1 MLRIPR
7 LATALLVTALLVTAA
22 AGWAQAGPV
31 DIGSRLELFVDDF
44 LIERVG
50 GAARLALH
58 RPQRREIVIVHDA
71 PWEGNNSAYHTVFRD
86 GDTYRMYY
94 RGRQIDLS
102 GDKLKFPHG
111 QRVCYAE
118 SRDGLHWE
126 KPALGLVE
134 FQGSK
139 ENNIIWDQEGSHNF
153 APFKDPNPACPPE
166 ARYKALG
173 GVKSEGGLYAFQSP
187 DGIHWTKMQAK
198 PVVTDGYFD
207 SQNLAFWDSE
217 RNEYREYH
225 REFRDGRDI
234 KTSTSDNFLD
244 WSAPAYL
251 SYSPGRLTQL
261 YTNQITPYYRAPHI
275 LLGFPTRYNTGRGL
289 LTAFNERVA
298 RVHPR
303 YGNDYTDGG
312 FIAGRD
318 RLSFKVWDEAFL
330 RPGPVES
337 GRWVYGANYQNWGL
351 VETESSES
359 GEPNEIS
366 VYASEGDG
374 WEGSGISLRRYTL
387 RIDGFVSLHAPL
399 RGGELLTKIVKF
411 SGSRLVVNFA
421 TSAAGG
427 VKVEIQDDK
436 GRPVE
441 GFSLADSVELFGDSI
456 EKAVA
461 WKDGGDLSTLAGKP
475 VRLRFVVRDADLYS
489 YQFR

>member
-1 MLRIPR
+1 MLRTAR
-7 LATALLVTALLVTAA
+7 LATALLVTGA
-22 AGWAQAGPV
+22 AGWTQAGPL

-44 LIERVG
+44 LIERIG
-50 GAARLALH
+50 GEARLALH

-86 GDTYRMYY
+86 GDIYRMYY

-102 GDKLKFPHG
+102 GDKLTFPHG

-118 SRDGLHWE
+118 SRDGVHWR

-153 APFKDPNPACPPE
+153 APFKDPNPASAPE

-207 SQNLAFWDSE
+207 SQNLAFWDSQ

-225 REFRDGRDI
+225 RDFRDGRDI

-244 WSAPAYL
+244 WSAPTYL

-261 YTNQITPYYRAPHI
+261 YTNQVTPYYRAPHI

-351 VETESSES
+351 VETKSPES

-399 RGGELLTKIVKF
+399 RGGDLLTKIVKF
-411 SGSRLVVNFA
+411 SGTRLVVNFA
-421 TSAAGG
+421 SSAAGG

-436 GRPVE
+436 GLPVE